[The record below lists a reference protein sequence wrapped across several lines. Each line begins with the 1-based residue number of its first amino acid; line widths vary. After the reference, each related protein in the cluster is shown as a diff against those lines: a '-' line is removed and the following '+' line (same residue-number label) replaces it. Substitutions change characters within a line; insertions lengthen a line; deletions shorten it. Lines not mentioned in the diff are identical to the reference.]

1 MANIGI
7 IGSGNVG
14 ANTAFFIAEKVVGD
28 VLLHDIQEGLS
39 KGKALDMMEAAPIR
53 GYRTEIHGTDTLDE
67 VMKSPIVIVAAG
79 AVRQPGMK
87 REDLFDQNKSMIA
100 DLAKQ
105 AQGSSSVFLVAT
117 EPVDLLTTVFVRE
130 SKLPRKQ
137 VLGLGAVLDS
147 TRMRYLIATEL
158 GVAMDNVSATVVGRH
173 SDAMIPLPDY
183 TTVSGVPVTKLL
195 TPERLGEIFE
205 KTRRA
210 GDLIVEMAQR
220 ANSYYAPSAA
230 ACDVAEAVHRNT
242 RRIIPLSVMLEGE
255 YGIDGVAMNLP
266 VVVGRNGAERVLLP
280 NLSANEESQFK
291 QSADDLKNVLGNGA

>member
-39 KGKALDMMEAAPIR
+39 KGKALDMMEAAPVR
-53 GYRTEIHGTDTLDE
+53 GYRTEIQGTDNLEE
-67 VMKSPIVIVAAG
+67 VLKAPIIIVAAG
-79 AVRQPGMK
+79 AVREPGMK
-87 REDLFDQNKSMIA
+87 REDLFDRNKETISELARSM
-100 DLAKQ
+100 K
-105 AQGSSSVFLVAT
+105 GSSSVVLLAT
-117 EPVDLLTTVFVRE
+117 EPVDLLTAVFVRE
-130 SKLPRKQ
+130 SGLPRSQ
-137 VLGLGAVLDS
+137 VLGLGAILDA
-147 TRMRYLIATEL
+147 TRLRYLIADEL
-158 GVAMDNVSATVVGRH
+158 GVAMDNVATTVIGRH

-183 TTVSGVPVTKLL
+183 CTVSGVPVGKLL
-195 TPERLGEIFE
+195 TRERLDELFE

-242 RRIIPLSVMLEGE
+242 RRIMSLSIVLDGE
-255 YGIDGVAMNLP
+255 YGLKGVAMNVP
-266 VVVGRNGAERVLLP
+266 VVVGRNGAERVMLP
-280 NLSANEESQFK
+280 NLSAAEESQIK
-291 QSADDLKNVLGNGA
+291 QSADNLSAALEQGA

>member
-39 KGKALDMMEAAPIR
+39 KGKALDMMEAAPVR
-53 GYRTEIHGTDTLDE
+53 GYRTEIQGTDSLEE
-67 VMKSPIVIVAAG
+67 VLKAPIIIVAAG
-79 AVRQPGMK
+79 AVREPGMK
-87 REDLFDQNKSMIA
+87 REDLFDRNKETITELARSM
-100 DLAKQ
+100 K
-105 AQGSSSVFLVAT
+105 GSSSVVLLAT
-117 EPVDLLTTVFVRE
+117 EPVDLLTAVFVRE
-130 SKLPRKQ
+130 SGLPRSQ
-137 VLGLGAVLDS
+137 VLGLGAILDA
-147 TRMRYLIATEL
+147 TRLRYLIADEL
-158 GVAMDNVSATVVGRH
+158 GVAMDNVATTVIGRH

-183 TTVSGVPVTKLL
+183 CTVSGVPVGKLL
-195 TPERLGEIFE
+195 TGERLDELFE

-242 RRIIPLSVMLEGE
+242 RRIMSLSIVLDGE
-255 YGIDGVAMNLP
+255 YGIEGVAMNVP
-266 VVVGRNGAERVLLP
+266 VVVGRNGAERVMLP
-280 NLSANEESQFK
+280 NLSAAEESQIK
-291 QSADDLKNVLGNGA
+291 QSADNLSAALEQGA

>member
-39 KGKALDMMEAAPIR
+39 KGKALDMMEAAPVR
-53 GYRTEIHGTDTLDE
+53 GYRTEIQGTDSLEE
-67 VMKSPIVIVAAG
+67 VLQSPIIIVAAG
-79 AVRQPGMK
+79 AVRKPGMK
-87 REDLFDQNKSMIA
+87 REDLFDQNRELIAELARSM
-100 DLAKQ
+100 K
-105 AQGSSSVFLVAT
+105 GTSSVVLLAT
-117 EPVDLLTTVFVRE
+117 EPVDLLTTVFVKE
-130 SKLPRKQ
+130 SGLPRTQ
-137 VLGLGAVLDS
+137 VLGLGGILDA
-147 TRMRYLIATEL
+147 TRLRYLIAEEL
-158 GVAMDNVSATVVGRH
+158 GVAMDNVSTTVVGRH
-173 SDAMIPLPDY
+173 SDAMIALADY
-183 TTVSGVPVTKLL
+183 CTVSGVPVNKLL

-242 RRIIPLSVMLEGE
+242 RRVMSLSMVLDGE
-255 YGIDGVAMNLP
+255 YEVDGVAMNVP

-280 NLSANEESQFK
+280 KLSASEESQIK
-291 QSADDLKNVLGNGA
+291 QSAEDLKAILGQGA